1 VEEDMLR
8 IRRDTIEDLRNESDR
23 RLIGRIARH
32 LREMHPD
39 RVKDCPED
47 VLFGRIRYALSRG
60 RSYGFKLDYSLT
72 TFASLMFAVAP
83 DFDREPA
90 IQEILSD
97 ERIPETYRFDVLVE
111 QTSEEHWASAVRN
124 TDPRAW
130 DIEP

>member
-1 VEEDMLR
+1 MLK
-8 IRRDTIEDLRNESDR
+8 IRRDTIEQLRNESDH

-32 LREMHPD
+32 LRQAHPD
-39 RVKDCPED
+39 QVRDCPED
-47 VLFGRIRYALSRG
+47 ILLSRIRYALSHA
-60 RSYGFKLDYSLT
+60 RSYGFKLDYSLM
-72 TFASLMFAVAP
+72 TFVSLMFAVAP

-124 TDPRAW
+124 TNPQAW
-130 DIEP
+130 DIES